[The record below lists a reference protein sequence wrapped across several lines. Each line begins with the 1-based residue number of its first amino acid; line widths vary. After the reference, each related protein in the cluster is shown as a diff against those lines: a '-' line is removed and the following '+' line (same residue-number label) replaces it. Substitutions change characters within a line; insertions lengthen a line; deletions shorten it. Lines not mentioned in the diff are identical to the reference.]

1 MTAVAPTPI
10 AANGHAPRRRP
21 VRVEIDRHALVGQL
35 MDQISLAEEARDA
48 NGASLQTVLRL
59 PPGPW
64 RQEMQAAHH
73 FTHDRL
79 TRLLSALREAAGTYD
94 GRPDR
99 A

>member
-1 MTAVAPTPI
+1 MTVIALPT
-10 AANGHAPRRRP
+10 NGRAKPGGPRH
-21 VRVEIDRHALVGQL
+21 VIEVERHELVGRL
-35 MDQISLAEEARDA
+35 MDLQSLAAEAIDA

-64 RQEMQAAHH
+64 RTEMQMAHIA
-73 FTHDRL
+73 THE
-79 TRLLSALREAAGTYD
+79 ALVKLIAEVRMATGRYD